1 MLTRDNTALI
11 VIDVQGK
18 LARLMHEKEALFQN
32 LQRLIKGAQALR
44 IPILWTEQNPEG
56 LGPTI
61 PEIAS
66 LLSETTPLPKISFSC
81 CGDDSFTQKLK
92 ATGRKQFLIAGIET
106 HVCVYQTARDLL
118 NDSYDVEVVVDAV
131 SSRTQANRE
140 IGLEKMRDAGAHMTS
155 TETAL
160 YELLQVAKGDQ
171 FKEILKI
178 VK

>member
-106 HVCVYQTARDLL
+106 HVRVYQTARDLL